1 MMPQIAAMER
11 RRAAGVTA
19 GGPPALRPVRYDRSV
34 SSILWRCVRWPGHE
48 VAHVT
53 RRGDGWRLEGAAAF
67 AQNREPAQLRYTIDC
82 DAGWVTQRATVE
94 GWVGSKRIDVAIDA
108 NAGTWRLDG
117 EPVES
122 VQGCID
128 IDLNFSPST
137 NLLPIRR
144 LGLGVGDAATVRAAW
159 LRFPSFVL
167 ERLEQT
173 YTRIAADRYEYRSNG
188 FVAELSVTADGF
200 VKEYAD
206 VWLAE
211 DVPG

>member
-1 MMPQIAAMER
+1 M
-11 RRAAGVTA
+11 
-19 GGPPALRPVRYDRSV
+19 

-53 RRGDGWRLEGAAAF
+53 SRNGGWRLEGVAAF
-67 AQNREPAQLRYTIDC
+67 AQDGDPAQLRYAIDC
-82 DAGWVTQRATVE
+82 DSAWVTRRATVE
-94 GWVGSKRIDVAIDA
+94 GWVGSRRVDAAIEVRD
-108 NAGTWRLDG
+108 GTWYLDG
-117 EPVES
+117 S
-122 VQGCID
+122 VNQQVKGCVD

-144 LGLGVGDAATVRAAW
+144 LALGVGDAATVRAAW

-173 YTRIAADRYEYRSNG
+173 YTRIAVDRYEYRSSG

-211 DVPG
+211 DVAT